1 MLRLSVGSQRGPSW
15 FRKAFLMGLMVGEGR
30 ELGWGGSW
38 FSSTGA
44 FTCIPSCRLPHKA
57 CGADLSRKVCKSVM
71 DRLS

>member
-1 MLRLSVGSQRGPSW
+1 MVS
-15 FRKAFLMGLMVGEGR
+15 GLMVGEGR